1 MPKKS
6 FLVACESGQYLRLD
20 VFLSGK
26 IQDLSR
32 SQIQKQIEEG
42 RVRVNGKACK
52 SSFRLSAGEYVEIY
66 YELGLPQKLK
76 PEDIPIR
83 VLYRD
88 DHLVVIDKPSGL
100 VIHPGAGNKGHT
112 LANAL
117 IYHFPE
123 IKKIGPEDRP
133 GIVHRLDKETSG
145 IMVVALTEEAYC
157 NLRSQFK
164 HREIKKTYL
173 GLVLG
178 KMSQE
183 KGKISWPIGRHVKHG
198 ERISVKTR
206 KPRSAETLYQVLK
219 TFKDFSFLEVKPVT
233 GRTHQIRVHFAA
245 SGHPI
250 AGDTRYGRRRTKK
263 KGLTMP
269 RLFLHAHLLEFT
281 HPATKERV
289 VFQSPL
295 ADDLKEYL
303 KKLAY

>member
-6 FLVACESGQYLRLD
+6 FLIACKSGQYQRLD

-26 IQDLSR
+26 IQELSR
-32 SQIQKQIEEG
+32 SQIQKLIEED
-42 RVRVNGKACK
+42 RVRVNGTARK
-52 SSFRLSAGEYVEIY
+52 SSFRLSAGECVEID

-83 VLYRD
+83 VLFRD

-100 VIHPGAGNKGHT
+100 VVHPGVGTKEHT

-117 IYHFPE
+117 LYHFP
-123 IKKIGPEDRP
+123 KIINVGPEERP

-145 IMVVALTEEAYC
+145 IMVAALTEKAYI

-164 HREIKKTYL
+164 LREIEKTYL

-219 TFKDFSFLEVKPVT
+219 TFKDFSFLEIKPVT
-233 GRTHQIRVHFAA
+233 GRTHQIRVHLAA
-245 SGHPI
+245 SGHPV
-250 AGDTRYGRRRTKK
+250 AGDTRYGRQRTKK
-263 KGLTMP
+263 KGVTMP

-281 HPATKERV
+281 HPATKKRV

-303 KKLAY
+303 EKLV